1 MTQDIK
7 SKLLELGKSPY
18 ANTLKAFLNEK
29 LSEIDS
35 VDGVTTLEE
44 VLGKQHAK
52 KLIKGLFSFLE
63 DKSSITRIPS
73 QYE

>member
-7 SKLLELGKSPY
+7 SKLQELGKSPY
-18 ANTLKAFLNEK
+18 ANTLRAYLNEK
-29 LSEIDS
+29 LAEVDS

-44 VLGKQHAK
+44 VLGRQHSK
-52 KLIKGLFSFLE
+52 KFIKGLLSFLE
-63 DKSSITRIPS
+63 DKTSVTRIPS